1 MEKEN
6 KTININ
12 INAGSIL
19 KGVSFIL
26 LILFLYYIKDV
37 VLVVLVAVVIASGM
51 EPLVLWF
58 NKHKINRLLASIIS
72 YLGIVGIFT
81 GLMFFFVPAVLDEAA
96 SFLTELPKYLETTT
110 LWNPLNINN
119 ENLATSQKVVQT
131 ISDGINNPNQL
142 VSDAT
147 SQIKTNITGTSFG
160 LGDLIRSIQD
170 ASSNVSDGFVKI
182 VSAIFGGLLSFILI
196 IVLSFYFL
204 VQEDGV
210 ANFLRLITPIQHE
223 AYVISLWK
231 RSQRKIGQWMQGQ
244 ILLGVIVAVLL
255 YLGLMILGIQN
266 ALLLA
271 VLAGFMEIIPMFG
284 PILSAIPAIMMAF
297 VGGGFTSAILVLGL
311 CTIIQQFENHL
322 IYPLVVKKVVGVSP
336 VVVILALIIG
346 YQLAGFLGI
355 VLSVPMIS
363 ALMELVDDL
372 EKKKYLQMKKDGEL
386 GKNNPDFKL

>member
-1 MEKEN
+1 MEKDN

-12 INAGSIL
+12 ITAGSIF
-19 KGVSFIL
+19 KGIWIIL

-58 NKHKINRLLASIIS
+58 KRHKINRLIASIVSYAGLIS
-72 YLGIVGIFT
+72 IFA

-110 LWNPLNINN
+110 LWNPLNVSN
-119 ENLATSQKVVQT
+119 ENIVTSQKVVET
-131 ISDGINNPNQL
+131 ISNGITNPNQL
-142 VSDAT
+142 LSDAT
-147 SQIKTNITGTSFG
+147 NQIKANVPSTSFG
-160 LGDLIRSIQD
+160 LGDLVNTIRNI
-170 ASSNVSDGFVKI
+170 SSNVSDGFVKI

-210 ANFLRLITPIQHE
+210 SNFLRLITPIQQE
-223 AYVISLWK
+223 NYIIGLWK
-231 RSQRKIGQWMQGQ
+231 RSQVKIGQWMQGQ

-255 YLGLMILGIQN
+255 YLGLMILGVKN

-271 VLAGFMEIIPMFG
+271 VIAGVMEIIPMFG

-297 VGGGFTSAILVLGL
+297 VGGGFTLALLVAGL
-311 CTIIQQFENHL
+311 CTIVQQFENHL

-336 VVVILALIIG
+336 VMVILALIIG
-346 YQLAGFLGI
+346 FELAGFLGL
-355 VLSVPMIS
+355 VLSVPMVS
-363 ALMELVDDL
+363 ALMELVDDMD
-372 EKKKYLQMKKDGEL
+372 KKKHQ
-386 GKNNPDFKL
+386 PV